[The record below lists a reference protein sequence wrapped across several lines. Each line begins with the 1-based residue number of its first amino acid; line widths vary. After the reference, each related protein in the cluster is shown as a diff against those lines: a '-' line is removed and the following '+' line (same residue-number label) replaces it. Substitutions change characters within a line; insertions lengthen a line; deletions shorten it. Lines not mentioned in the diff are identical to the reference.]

1 LTDRPS
7 VGRERLRFITP
18 ILVVVVCAMALP
30 FALGYVYAWTW
41 VIPYTSVCKE
51 SLFQSDF
58 TAEEYH
64 NYLLNHGCDVD
75 KEIRRFVSEYYA
87 SLDKPL
93 NDFPSQSIP
102 GPGPTQTPPQQ
113 VEATAERMVLI
124 YDGKAQLQSATEV
137 TLSDE
142 VRFYMNGFR
151 SFEFPNQDCALGAFC
166 TSKTFWGDDIISR
179 FFAWIGDKY
188 LSFAMPLL
196 LTAIGYG
203 ATQVADFWAQG
214 PLLRGG
220 LILAYAIATGLLGA
234 AIYEFLKWCLKDS
247 PK

>member
-1 LTDRPS
+1 MRI
-7 VGRERLRFITP
+7 ITP
-18 ILVVVVCAMALP
+18 ILVVVVCAIALP

-41 VIPYTSVCKE
+41 VIPYTSVCKS

-64 NYLLNHGCDVD
+64 SYLLNHGCDVD
-75 KEIRRFVSEYYA
+75 EDIRRFVREYYA

-93 NDFPSQSIP
+93 NDFLSPLIT

-113 VEATAERMVLI
+113 VEAMAERMVQI
-124 YDGKAQLQSATEV
+124 YNGKAQPQGANEV

-142 VRFYMNGFR
+142 VRFYLNGFR
-151 SFEFPNQDCALGAFC
+151 SFEFSNQNCKPGAFC
-166 TSKTFWGDDIISR
+166 APQTFWGDDIVSR
-179 FFAWIGDKY
+179 FFSWISNKY
-188 LSFAMPLL
+188 LSFAVPLL

-203 ATQVADFWAQG
+203 ATQVAAFWEQG

-220 LILAYAIATGLLGA
+220 LILFYAIATGLLGA
-234 AIYEFLKWCLKDS
+234 AIYEFLKWCLKES